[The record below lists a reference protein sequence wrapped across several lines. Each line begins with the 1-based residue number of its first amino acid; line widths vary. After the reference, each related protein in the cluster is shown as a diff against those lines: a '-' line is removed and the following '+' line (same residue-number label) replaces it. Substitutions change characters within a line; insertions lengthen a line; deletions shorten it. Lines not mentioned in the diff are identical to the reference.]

1 VEDQIAPLTSQRR
14 PGPGARP
21 RSYKTDAVVLRSR
34 PGREADRLVT
44 ILTPA
49 AGKLLVTVRGARRI
63 NSRLGGHL
71 DVFNRTRLTL
81 ALGHRFDVVTGAES
95 IESFGALKSDL
106 DRLAAALYLVELTD
120 ALVPEEAP
128 HPGAYGL
135 LLDALRA
142 LDQGALGRGPDVAS
156 VPRYAEL
163 RLLEDA
169 GYLPELTSCL
179 VCGNELAPGHHRFA
193 PGLGGVVC
201 DTCVV
206 PVGQVLPLSLDALK
220 VLRHYAHS
228 PMEVAVALHL
238 APELA
243 GELERVLGAA
253 VTHVLEREP
262 ATAEF
267 VEQVRRLRRNAAG
280 SAPRA

>member
-1 VEDQIAPLTSQRR
+1 M
-14 PGPGARP
+14 ARTLI
-21 RSYKTDAVVLRSR
+21 KTDAIVLRSR
-34 PGREADRLVT
+34 AGREADRLVT
-44 ILTPA
+44 VLTPA
-49 AGKLLVTVRGARRI
+49 AGKLFVTVRGARRI

-95 IESFGALKSDL
+95 IESFGALKADL

-120 ALVPEEAP
+120 ALVPQEAP
-128 HPGAYGL
+128 HPGAYAL

-142 LDQGALGRGPDVAS
+142 LDQGAAVAA
-156 VPRYAEL
+156 VPRYAEV

-169 GYLPELTSCL
+169 GYLPEMTSCL
-179 VCGNELAPGHHRFA
+179 VCGNELTPGHHRFA

-201 DTCVV
+201 GTCVV

-220 VLRHYAHS
+220 VLRHFARS
-228 PMEVAVALHL
+228 PMEVAVALHVG
-238 APELA
+238 PELA
-243 GELERVLGAA
+243 GELERILGTA

-267 VEQVRRLRRNAAG
+267 VEQVRRLRRNSAA
-280 SAPRA
+280 SAPRV

>member
-1 VEDQIAPLTSQRR
+1 M
-14 PGPGARP
+14 
-21 RSYKTDAVVLRSR
+21 LRSR
-34 PGREADRLVT
+34 AGREADCLVT
-44 ILTPA
+44 VLTPA

-95 IESFGALKSDL
+95 IESFGALKADL

-120 ALVPEEAP
+120 ALVPQEAP
-128 HPGAYGL
+128 HPGTYAL

-142 LDQGALGRGPDVAS
+142 LDQGAAVAA
-156 VPRYAEL
+156 VPRYAEV

-169 GYLPELTSCL
+169 GYLPEMTSCL
-179 VCGNELAPGHHRFA
+179 VCGNELTAGHHRFA

-206 PVGQVLPLSLDALK
+206 PTGQVLPLSLDALK
-220 VLRHYAHS
+220 VLRHFARS
-228 PMEVAVALHL
+228 PMEVAVALHVG
-238 APELA
+238 PELA
-243 GELERVLGAA
+243 GELERILGAA